1 MLIYPAVLATILLTP
16 TLPPVGIM
24 PPTWQVAV
32 ALLGTGVTAGVG
44 HWFLIAA
51 HRNAPPTVLAPF
63 SYTQLIW
70 MIALGYLVFGDLPGP
85 GTLVGAA
92 LIVLSGLYALYRE
105 RVRRD
110 R

>member
-1 MLIYPAVLATILLTP
+1 
-16 TLPPVGIM
+16 M
-24 PPTWQVAV
+24 PFVAV
-32 ALLGTGVTAGVG
+32 APPDWTVLAALVATGVAGSVG
-44 HWFLIAA
+44 HWFLIVA

-70 MIALGYLVFGDLPGP
+70 MIVFGFLAFGDLPGP
-85 GTLVGAA
+85 GTLLGGSI
-92 LIVLSGLYALYRE
+92 IVASGLYALYRE